1 MIFSVNLCAF
11 FVHLCATD
19 FFFAPVFRG
28 RAHETSNSF
37 RFNPPIFPF
46 LASSMKV
53 FQSLSKAGINVFF
66 LCLIATVFLAWL
78 FPEFG
83 SANSMVPLRQIT
95 GYGVS
100 VIFFFYGAQLN
111 FKNLVE
117 GLRNWRLHLTV
128 QSTTFILF
136 PLVAGVIVYFFGNVN
151 EPLWLGF
158 FYLSALPSTVS
169 SSVVM
174 VSIAGGN
181 VAAAIFNASLSSII
195 GIFMTPVWMSFYDV
209 QAGSDVELSDAIGK
223 LSVQVL
229 LPVIIGMLFHS
240 RIGAWVLKYKTWL
253 RFTDQFIILLIVFT
267 AFAESFLGKMFE
279 DFSAQQIVLLSIAM
293 LLFFLAMAATMFL
306 VSSSL
311 RFPLG
316 DRITVIFCGSKKSL
330 VQGAVMGR
338 VLFPDPVVFGVILLP
353 LMLYHALQLMAGS
366 MLAQIISR
374 KSLS

>member
-1 MIFSVNLCAF
+1 
-11 FVHLCATD
+11 
-19 FFFAPVFRG
+19 
-28 RAHETSNSF
+28 
-37 RFNPPIFPF
+37 
-46 LASSMKV
+46 MKV
-53 FQSLSKAGINVFF
+53 IQSLSKAGINVFF
-66 LCLIATVFLAWL
+66 LCLVATVFLAWL

-83 SANSMVPLRQIT
+83 SANSTMPLRQIT

-100 VIFFFYGAQLN
+100 VIFFFYGVQLD
-111 FKNLVE
+111 FKSLVE
-117 GLRNWRLHLTV
+117 GLRNWKLHMTV

-136 PLVAGVIVYFFGNVN
+136 PLVAGIIVYFFGSVN

-195 GIFMTPVWMSFYDV
+195 GIFMTPVWMNFYNV
-209 QAGSDVELSDAIGK
+209 QAGSDVGLSDAIGK
-223 LSVQVL
+223 LCIQVL
-229 LPVIIGMLFHS
+229 LPVIVGMLFHS
-240 RIGAWVLKYKTWL
+240 RIGDSVLKYKTWL

-267 AFAESFLGKMFE
+267 AFAESFLGNMF
-279 DFSAQQIVLLSIAM
+279 DGFSAQQIVLLSIAM
-293 LLFFLAMAATMFL
+293 LAFFLAMAATMFL

-311 RFPLG
+311 KFPIG
-316 DRITVIFCGSKKSL
+316 DRVTVIFCGSKKSL

>member
-1 MIFSVNLCAF
+1 
-11 FVHLCATD
+11 
-19 FFFAPVFRG
+19 
-28 RAHETSNSF
+28 
-37 RFNPPIFPF
+37 
-46 LASSMKV
+46 MKV

-66 LCLIATVFLAWL
+66 LCLVATVFLAWL

-83 SANSMVPLRQIT
+83 SANSAMPLRQIT

-100 VIFFFYGAQLN
+100 VIFFFYGVQLD
-111 FKNLVE
+111 FKSLVE
-117 GLRNWRLHLTV
+117 GLRNWKLHLTV

-136 PLVAGVIVYFFGNVN
+136 PLFAAIIVYFFGKVN
-151 EPLWLGF
+151 EQLWLGF
-158 FYLSALPSTVS
+158 FYLCALPSTVS

-195 GIFMTPVWMSFYDV
+195 GIFMTPVWMSFYNV
-209 QAGSDVELSDAIGK
+209 QAGSDVALSDAIGK
-223 LSVQVL
+223 LCIQVL
-229 LPVIIGMLFHS
+229 VPVIVGMLFHS

-267 AFAESFLGKMFE
+267 AFAESFLGKMF
-279 DFSAQQIVLLSIAM
+279 DSFSAQQIVLLGIAM
-293 LLFFLAMAATMFL
+293 LAFFLVMAAIMFL

-311 RFPLG
+311 RFSIA

>member
-1 MIFSVNLCAF
+1 
-11 FVHLCATD
+11 
-19 FFFAPVFRG
+19 
-28 RAHETSNSF
+28 
-37 RFNPPIFPF
+37 
-46 LASSMKV
+46 MKV

-66 LCLIATVFLAWL
+66 LCLFLCLIATVFLAGL

-83 SANSMVPLRQIT
+83 SSNSMVPLRQIT

-100 VIFFFYGAQLN
+100 VIFFFYGAQLD

-279 DFSAQQIVLLSIAM
+279 GF
-293 LLFFLAMAATMFL
+293 
-306 VSSSL
+306 
-311 RFPLG
+311 
-316 DRITVIFCGSKKSL
+316 
-330 VQGAVMGR
+330 
-338 VLFPDPVVFGVILLP
+338 
-353 LMLYHALQLMAGS
+353 
-366 MLAQIISR
+366 
-374 KSLS
+374 